1 MGYVIAIET
10 KKLLSKHESS
20 HRQYL
25 NEKKLWLCSTTTLGP
40 KQGTF
45 WTWHVGD
52 GLLSP
57 VLVGLNITK
66 PVSKG
71 AHFHIQLYDSKVHV
85 LSSTH
90 LETEINLAVLILF
103 TP

>member
-1 MGYVIAIET
+1 M
-10 KKLLSKHESS
+10 KKTMAVFHYNLRS
-20 HRQYL
+20 
-25 NEKKLWLCSTTTLGP
+25 

-52 GLLSP
+52 GLLPP
-57 VLVGLNITK
+57 VLVILNITK

-71 AHFHIQLYDSKVHV
+71 AHFHIQLYDSKVHA

-90 LETEINLAVLILF
+90 LETEMNLALLIFCL
-103 TP
+103 PHEDPDQE